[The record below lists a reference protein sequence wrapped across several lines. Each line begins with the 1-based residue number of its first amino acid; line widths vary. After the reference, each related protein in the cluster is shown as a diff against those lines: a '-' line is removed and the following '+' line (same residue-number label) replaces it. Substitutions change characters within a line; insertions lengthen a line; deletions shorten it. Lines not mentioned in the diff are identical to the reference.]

1 MRQYSEK
8 EKNKISLAIKM
19 IKTWKSNI
27 RFIKDRIDAQKRND
41 FVNNGRRK
49 YYQID
54 VDVEQYKI
62 DKAKELIERI

>member
-8 EKNKISLAIKM
+8 EQNNISLAIKM
-19 IKTWKSNI
+19 IKTWKRNV

-49 YYQID
+49 YHQID